1 MRLNFKRFGNVKLA
15 ISIATL
21 LFLIWLLQP
30 TLFAWMGNGQN
41 PAVPSK
47 SEINLNQAE
56 SMRPATPTVPAQ
68 MPGVDPFKAHI
79 EKNGLATS
87 SVSNS
92 ASNLQSNVGS
102 TNNSGNA
109 NSANQSGAD
118 PFKAF
123 LDKQKQQSKEAS
135 VSPFGK

>member
-1 MRLNFKRFGNVKLA
+1 VTNSA
-15 ISIATL
+15 S
-21 LFLIWLLQP
+21 
-30 TLFAWMGNGQN
+30 N
-41 PAVPSK
+41 P
-47 SEINLNQAE
+47 
-56 SMRPATPTVPAQ
+56 
-68 MPGVDPFKAHI
+68 
-79 EKNGLATS
+79 
-87 SVSNS
+87 

-123 LDKQKQQSKEAS
+123 LDKQKQQSKEAG